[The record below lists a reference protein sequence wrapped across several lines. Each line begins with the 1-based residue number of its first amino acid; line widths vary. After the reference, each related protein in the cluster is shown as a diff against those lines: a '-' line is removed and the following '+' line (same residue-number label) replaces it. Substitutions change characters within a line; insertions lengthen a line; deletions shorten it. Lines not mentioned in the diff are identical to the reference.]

1 MSRSADAYNAAGDR
15 DLPVMSCHRLCP
27 LGDAARLVNDDH
39 GGVRWV
45 VAAPVASSWRSVTT
59 VDDVLVSV
67 VIVQVQLCRCRRS
80 IVVCVP
86 LTVDLLTR

>member
-1 MSRSADAYNAAGDR
+1 
-15 DLPVMSCHRLCP
+15 MSCHRLCP